1 MASDSDDQFTCDHC
15 GTVTDRGG
23 AIRTETMGGL
33 DSTAWQTLCCPDCG
47 RRLQTVF
54 VGDE

>member
-1 MASDSDDQFTCDHC
+1 MASDSDERFTCEGC
-15 GTVTDRGG
+15 GTVTDRDD

-33 DSTAWQTLCCPDCG
+33 DPTTWQTLCCPDCG